1 MEDRELNQPCW
12 IGSVKTN
19 IGHLEAAAGIAGL
32 IKVVLSLKH
41 SEIPPHLHLQQL
53 NPYIQLE
60 QTNIKIPTKLQP
72 WLLVGQSRLA
82 GVSAFGFGGTN
93 AHVILEEAPIPVSM
107 ENTLETAQN
116 SVNLQNE
123 NLVNRPFH
131 LLTLSAKTEQAL
143 ADLVQSYQNYL
154 EINPELA
161 IADVCFSANTG
172 RSHFKHRLAI
182 IAADQQELTDKLA

>member
-1 MEDRELNQPCW
+1 M
-12 IGSVKTN
+12 
-19 IGHLEAAAGIAGL
+19 
-32 IKVVLSLKH
+32 VLSLKH
-41 SEIPPHLHLQQL
+41 GEIPPHLHLQQL

-72 WLLVGQSRLA
+72 WLSVGQSRLA

-93 AHVILEEAPIPVSM
+93 AHVILEEAPIPVSI
-107 ENTLETAQN
+107 ENSLKTEQN
-116 SVNLQNE
+116 SA

-154 EINPELA
+154 EMFVLVLIRGDRILN
-161 IADVCFSANTG
+161 IV
-172 RSHFKHRLAI
+172 
-182 IAADQQELTDKLA
+182 